1 MMSRAY
7 VNYLYSERKLS
18 SYFESVH
25 VVKCFH
31 MRSAQLQSRLH
42 IMLDVSEQ
50 SRYRP
55 RCNLSVATNEIFSL
69 LIRCYSVH
77 VLSQPCLANIGQSE
91 SQLERIAVASVW
103 RWAFSVAEPCLAVDL
118 LDLKVFP
125 QTKGCTTGM
134 GFVLTFYRITF
145 VHQNLLSWPTCVDLL
160 RLA

>member
-1 MMSRAY
+1 MEATCKLMMSRLTDRLQTCKLMMSRAY

-77 VLSQPCLANIGQSE
+77 VLSQPCLANIERALSSVGKNLELGSASFPCWSE
-91 SQLERIAVASVW
+91 SQLHPFGIGRS
-103 RWAFSVAEPCLAVDL
+103 L
-118 LDLKVFP
+118 
-125 QTKGCTTGM
+125 
-134 GFVLTFYRITF
+134 
-145 VHQNLLSWPTCVDLL
+145 
-160 RLA
+160 